1 MANYDGFADP
11 WEDEIIEEGS
21 EEWRKASALMDSVTQ
36 LAGWLEEDLPGRF
49 SETLDFILERL
60 PDQHKEKHDNE

>member
-1 MANYDGFADP
+1 M
-11 WEDEIIEEGS
+11 
-21 EEWRKASALMDSVTQ
+21 R

-60 PDQHKEKHDNE
+60 PDQHKEKHDDE